1 MPKATPSRTPKARKV
16 ARPGPWTAEDE
27 GFFAAQEAAM
37 TPDELAEMREFER
50 AYDAEEIVPVPNQD
64 AEIAR
69 HVANAR
75 AGTKA
80 QLIGMRIAQQDLAQ
94 VKHLAEREG
103 IPYQTLIRSIV
114 HKYVTG
120 QLAPTKA

>member
-1 MPKATPSRTPKARKV
+1 M
-16 ARPGPWTAEDE
+16 
-27 GFFAAQEAAM
+27 
-37 TPDELAEMREFER
+37 
-50 AYDAEEIVPVPNQD
+50 PNQD

-80 QLIGMRIAQQDLAQ
+80 PTDRGAHRPARPAQ